1 MSRLAFKLGWR
12 FYRARQSNRFIS
24 FISFASTVGIAL
36 GVSVLIILLSAMN
49 GFQYELENRLLG
61 VIPHAEI
68 IGAEQPLHNWK
79 TVADS
84 AHKINGIEAAAPY
97 MKFEGLI
104 QKGNGFQGL
113 NVVGIDTQLEPSVSK
128 LPEFASKHDWQ
139 TLAKGQGN
147 HILVGQSLL
156 KKLGLKIGDTISMY
170 MLQNSRDSAN
180 LNKAKSHRF
189 VISGTYK
196 IGGDIELTTAY
207 VPLDYAQQLLNTG
220 TAVTGIRLK
229 VDDVFAARYLV
240 RELGYTLEQYVYM
253 TDWTRTQGHIYQD
266 IQLVR
271 MVMYLALALVIA
283 VACFNVVSTLV
294 MSVRDKQ
301 SEIAILMTM
310 GIRRSALMQSFIV
323 QGMLNGI
330 VGCSFGALIGIIVA
344 KNLSDITKVI
354 ENLFHFKVISG
365 DVYFVDFLPSQ
376 LNWSD
381 VHFSL
386 IIALFLSLISTIYPA
401 WKASKIEPSRALSG
415 A

>member
-12 FYRARQSNRFIS
+12 FYRARQSDRFIS
-24 FISFASTVGIAL
+24 FISFASTAGIAL

-61 VIPHAEI
+61 VIPQAEI
-68 IGAEQPLHNWK
+68 IGAEQPVQNWR
-79 TVADS
+79 AIAES
-84 AHKINGIEAAAPY
+84 ARHINGIEAAAPF

-104 QKGNGFQGL
+104 QKTNGFQGL
-113 NVVGIDTQLEPSVSK
+113 NVVGIDTQLEPGVSK
-128 LPEFASKHDWQ
+128 LPEFVSANDWR
-139 TLAKGQGN
+139 TIARGQGN

-156 KKLGLKIGDTISMY
+156 KKLGLKVGDTISMY
-170 MLQNSRDSAN
+170 MLQKSNDSAS

-196 IGGDIELTTAY
+196 IGGEIESATAY
-207 VPLDYAQQLLNTG
+207 VPLDYAQKLLNTG
-220 TAVTGIRLK
+220 DGVTGIRLK

-240 RELGYTLEQYVYM
+240 RELGYSLEQYVYM

-323 QGMLNGI
+323 QGMLNGV
-330 VGCSFGALIGIIVA
+330 VGCGFGAVTGVLVA
-344 KNLSDITKVI
+344 ENLSDIAKGI
-354 ENLFHFKVISG
+354 ENLFNFKIISG

-381 VHFSL
+381 VYISL
-386 IIALFLSLISTIYPA
+386 IIALFLSLVSTIYPA
-401 WKASKIEPSRALSG
+401 WKATKIEPSAALSG

>member
-49 GFQYELENRLLG
+49 GFQHELENRLLG

-68 IGAEQPLHNWK
+68 IGAEQPLHNWQA
-79 TVADS
+79 VADS

-128 LPEFASKHDWQ
+128 LPEFVSKHDWQ

-156 KKLGLKIGDTISMY
+156 KKLGLKVGDTISMY

-220 TAVTGIRLK
+220 TAVTGLRLK

-294 MSVRDKQ
+294 MSVRDK
-301 SEIAILMTM
+301 T
-310 GIRRSALMQSFIV
+310 V
-323 QGMLNGI
+323 
-330 VGCSFGALIGIIVA
+330 
-344 KNLSDITKVI
+344 
-354 ENLFHFKVISG
+354 
-365 DVYFVDFLPSQ
+365 
-376 LNWSD
+376 
-381 VHFSL
+381 
-386 IIALFLSLISTIYPA
+386 
-401 WKASKIEPSRALSG
+401 
-415 A
+415 